1 MHGLVRPRLGFF
13 SIISASLL
21 QACASVQP
29 VVYDPDVRL
38 VEYRDVTVRLATDDA
53 DGLEVRTT
61 SVVADRASVESTEL
75 RSARDAALAAL
86 AELRFRLMEAGFRLV
101 ESPDQASATVE
112 LALSGLEADGRARQ
126 AIVEVREIGAGRTI
140 AMVRARGAWG
150 DEPADA
156 LVGRAA
162 RELGRRLWG
171 AREGR

>member
-1 MHGLVRPRLGFF
+1 MHSFVRPCLGFSL
-13 SIISASLL
+13 SICASML

-29 VVYDPDVRL
+29 IVYDPALRL
-38 VEYRDVTVRLATDDA
+38 VEYRDVAVRLVTDDSDA
-53 DGLEVRTT
+53 LEVRTT

-75 RSARDAALAAL
+75 RSARDASLAAL

-101 ESPDQASATVE
+101 ERPDQAVATVE

-126 AIVEVREIGAGRTI
+126 AIVEVKEAASGRTI
-140 AMVRARGAWG
+140 AMVRARAAWG

-171 AREGR
+171 APEGR